1 MRAWFLLLGGLVVWT
16 IHFFALYAIGS
27 IFLTTTLGR
36 ALTLLMTIACL
47 AAAAGVGLIA
57 WRAERDDAQAR
68 WIRVVSLWGVALSAI
83 AIFWQGLVALLV

>member
-36 ALTLLMTIACL
+36 ALPLLMPIACL
-47 AAAAGVGLIA
+47 AAAAGVALLA
-57 WRAERDDAQAR
+57 WRAAR
-68 WIRVVSLWGVALSAI
+68 AWRV
-83 AIFWQGLVALLV
+83 